1 MSTINPIRVRF
12 KKDHFTFSNLD
23 IALDGLLIFLDAADT
38 KSYSGGGNDWL
49 DLSGNDYHMSL
60 KNSPTFT
67 TFNGA
72 PCFDLDGS
80 NDHGICDGTV
90 AGSIA
95 GTVANLGV
103 GGTNEKTVVCVACVD
118 DGVGSSSGGMFDL
131 GDSGI
136 TGGQYSLRLN
146 GSYVNWR
153 AQFWNNPDYD
163 FTYDTRAKWTMFSV
177 VYGSDKIGRTYRDNG
192 VLLGQDSG
200 AFNLATAGTRPFE
213 MGRYSGTYYFGGK
226 IGMYLVYNRGLT
238 VEEIQQ
244 NYVAVQDRF
253 GI

>member
-12 KKDHFTFSNLD
+12 KKQHVSFDTN
-23 IALDGLLIFLDAADT
+23 IVTNELLIFLNAGDT
-38 KSYSGGGNDWL
+38 LSYPGSGDNWI
-49 DLSGNDYHMSL
+49 DLSGNNYHMSL

-72 PCFDLDGS
+72 PCFDLNGTD
-80 NDHGICDGTV
+80 DHGICDGTV
-90 AGSIA
+90 IGSTA
-95 GTVANLGV
+95 GTVTNLGV

-118 DGVGSSSGGMFDL
+118 DGVGSSNGGMFDL
-131 GDSGI
+131 GDSGS
-136 TGGQYSLRLN
+136 TGRQYSLRLN
-146 GSYVNWR
+146 ASYVNWR
-153 AQFWNNPDYD
+153 AQFWGDPDYD

-200 AFNLATAGTRPFE
+200 AEDLTTAGARPFE
-213 MGRYSGTYYFGGK
+213 MGRHAGGNYFGGK
-226 IGMYLVYNRGLT
+226 IGMYIVYNKGLT
-238 VEEIQQ
+238 VEEIKQ
-244 NYVAVQDRF
+244 NYAAVKDRF